1 MVRRIENTYAWI
13 IATANSNIV
22 RINLPGIARVKLD
35 MDFIIKSPKS
45 LIKRCPAIILAVSRI
60 ESVIGRI
67 TLLTSSISTIK
78 FISGVG
84 VPLGRVWTT
93 IDFGKLIHPKTII
106 EDHKIS
112 AVENE
117 IDICAVGVKING
129 HMARRFIKRITI
141 KIDFK
146 DGMLPF
152 IFFLLISVLI
162 SFSTAMCTTLSKEVS
177 LSWFFILLFM

>member
-13 IATANSNIV
+13 IATANSSTV

-35 MDFIIKSPKS
+35 MDFIMKSPNR

-67 TLLTSSISTIK
+67 ILLTSSIRTIK
-78 FISGVG
+78 FINGVG
-84 VPLGRVWTT
+84 VPLGRVWIT
-93 IDFGKLIHPKTII
+93 IDFGKFIHPKVII

-117 IDICAVGVKING
+117 IDICAEGVKMNG
-129 HMARRFIKRITI
+129 HIASRFIKRNTI

-146 DGMLPF
+146 DEILPF
-152 IFFLLISVLI
+152 MFFLLISVLI
-162 SFSTAMCTTLSKEVS
+162 SFSTAMCTILSKEIS
-177 LSWFFILLFM
+177 LSWLFILLFM